1 MKRFCFFYEAM
12 TIKTFYLKSM
22 VCNSC
27 IKTVRKLLEDYQ
39 IEIQKI
45 NLGEVTVI
53 LFNNQIA
60 EHQIEETFI
69 ENGFEILK
77 NKDDILIEQIKIAI
91 IELVHK
97 SNYMNSIIRNSDYL
111 VEKLGYS
118 YQYLSAVFSKKE
130 NRTLENFI
138 ILHRIEK
145 VKEMLSYKDL
155 SLSEI
160 AFEMGY
166 SSVQYLSSQF
176 KKITGVSVNE
186 YKNADCKNR
195 IVIEEI

>member
-53 LFNNQIA
+53 LFNNQIT

-69 ENGFEILK
+69 ENGFDILK

>member
-1 MKRFCFFYEAM
+1 MKRFCFFYEDM

-53 LFNNQIA
+53 LFNNQIT

-69 ENGFEILK
+69 ENGFDILK

-176 KKITGVSVNE
+176 KKITGISVNE

>member
-53 LFNNQIA
+53 LFNNQIT

-69 ENGFEILK
+69 ENGFDILK

-176 KKITGVSVNE
+176 KKITGISVNE

>member
-53 LFNNQIA
+53 LFNNQIT

-69 ENGFEILK
+69 ENGFDILK

-195 IVIEEI
+195 IVIKEI

>member
-53 LFNNQIA
+53 LFNNQIT

-176 KKITGVSVNE
+176 KKITGISVNE
-186 YKNADCKNR
+186 YKNTDCKNR

>member
-195 IVIEEI
+195 IVIKEI

>member
-1 MKRFCFFYEAM
+1 
-12 TIKTFYLKSM
+12 M

-27 IKTVRKLLEDYQ
+27 IKTIIRLLEGQ
-39 IEIQKI
+39 NVEIHKI
-45 NLGEVTVI
+45 NLGEVTI
-53 LFNNQIA
+53 SLNNKQIT
-60 EHQIEETFI
+60 EHQIEEVLI
-69 ENGFEILK
+69 NNGFEILK
-77 NKDDILIEQIKIAI
+77 NKDDILIEQIKIAN
-91 IELVHK
+91 IELIHK
-97 SNYMNSIIRNSDYL
+97 SNNMNSLIRNSDYL

-118 YQYLSAVFSKKE
+118 YQYLSAIFSKRE

-160 AFEMGY
+160 AFVMGY

-176 KKITGVSVNE
+176 RLITGFSV
-186 YKNADCKNR
+186 KDFKTQQKIKR
-195 IVIEEI
+195 ISLCEI

>member
-1 MKRFCFFYEAM
+1 
-12 TIKTFYLKSM
+12 M

-53 LFNNQIA
+53 LFNNQIT

-69 ENGFEILK
+69 ENGFDILK